1 MESSNNIIHP
11 TRLKGLAFG
20 TSCFG
25 RVMMSVQ
32 VLELLIIHDYSGR
45 FSALPSQPT
54 NKPQLSPGL
63 QVSEVEVNHPFGN
76 RSSQNAGP
84 RLQTAWPLACS

>member
-1 MESSNNIIHP
+1 
-11 TRLKGLAFG
+11 
-20 TSCFG
+20 
-25 RVMMSVQ
+25 MSVEETPNKPLEWTGPRQ
-32 VLELLIIHDYSGR
+32 CSASPPHALCLPLRGSVQILELLIIHDYSGR

-76 RSSQNAGP
+76 RSSQKAAP
-84 RLQTAWPLACS
+84 RLQIA